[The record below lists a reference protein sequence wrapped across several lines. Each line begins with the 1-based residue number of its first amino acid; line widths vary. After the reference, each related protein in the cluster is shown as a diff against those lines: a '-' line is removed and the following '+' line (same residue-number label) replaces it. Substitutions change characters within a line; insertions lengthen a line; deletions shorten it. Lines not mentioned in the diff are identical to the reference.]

1 MAPQFQAHWD
11 RVYKRKANTEV
22 SWYEE
27 RPTRSLELIRASGVR
42 QSDAIIDVGGGAA
55 RLVDELLLA
64 GYNDLTVLDISAEVL
79 VRLRERLGAAA
90 ERVALVREDITAFRP
105 ARRYALWHDRA
116 VFHFLVEREDRARYV
131 ETLRRALEPD
141 GHLILATFGPQG
153 PQRCSDLP
161 VERYDH
167 TALAAEVGKEFRLL
181 DWSLVV
187 HRTPR
192 GVEQQFLYCRFARSG
207 D

>member
-11 RVYKRKANTEV
+11 RVYKTKANTEV

-116 VFHFLVEREDRARYV
+116 VYV